1 MEAWLAERKFMNPF
15 NMSNLYQK
23 LECDPRT
30 IPPPPPPPK
39 KETKP
44 EPVEKDLQ
52 ESKKQ
57 ALKGKELGNDAFKK
71 KDSDATLKLYDRATG
86 LDPTNMTFVTNQAAV
101 YIEKGNYSEFREL
114 FEKAIE
120 VGEEDYRQT
129 TRAYAQIGNAYFKE
143 EKYKDAIHFYNK
155 SLAEH

>member
-23 LECDPRT
+23 LERDPRT

-44 EPVEKDLQ
+44 EPMEKDLQ

-57 ALKGKELGNDAFKK
+57 ALKGKELGNDACKK

-86 LDPTNMTFVTNQAAV
+86 LDPTNMTFMTNQAAV

-129 TRAYAQIGNAYFKE
+129 TRDYTQIGNAYFKE

-155 SLAEH
+155 SLAEQ